1 MLLSLGLLAGLAL
14 LFYAFWIEPRRIRVT
29 RLSLPVEGLARP
41 LRLLVMGDLQ
51 STAPHETPERLA
63 ALAELA
69 SAQKPD
75 IVLLVG
81 DYACRGKLFSSGIV
95 PPEVTARAL
104 ASIPAPMGHF
114 AVLGNH
120 DWWWNGPRVRQIF
133 SRAGIT
139 VLEDEA
145 RLAKSGTKALWVAGL
160 RDAVTQGCNITAAL
174 AKTDGQAPVVLLS
187 HTPDVFPAVPPDVA
201 LTLAGHTHGGQ
212 VCLPLIGAPVIP
224 SRYGQRYRYGHV
236 VEEGHHLYVT
246 SGVGTSKLPLRFLAP
261 PEIAVIDLMPQDS
274 SAPAGVEFQELR
286 APTPANTK
294 V

>member
-1 MLLSLGLLAGLAL
+1 MLLSLGLLAGSAL

-29 RLSLPVEGLARP
+29 RLSLPAAGLARP

-51 STAPHETPERLA
+51 STGPHETPERLA

-95 PPEVTARAL
+95 PPEVTAQAL

-120 DWWWNGPRVRQIF
+120 DWWWNGPRVREVLSQ
-133 SRAGIT
+133 AGIT

-145 RLAKSGTKALWVAGL
+145 RLAENGTAALWVAGL
-160 RDAVTQGCNITAAL
+160 RDAVTQGCNIAAAL
-174 AKTDGQAPVVLLS
+174 EETDSQAPIVLLS
-187 HTPDVFPAVPPDVA
+187 HTPDVFPAVPPAVA

-212 VCLPLIGAPVIP
+212 VRLPLIGAPIVP
-224 SRYGQRYRYGHV
+224 SRYGQRYCYGHV
-236 VEEGHHLYVT
+236 VEEGRNLYVT

-261 PEIAVIDLMPQDS
+261 PEIVVIDLMPQDS
-274 SAPAGVEFQELR
+274 SATAGVELQEHR

>member
-1 MLLSLGLLAGLAL
+1 MLLSLGLLAGSAL

-51 STAPHETPERLA
+51 STGPHETPERLA
-63 ALAELA
+63 ALAEL
-69 SAQKPD
+69 
-75 IVLLVG
+75 
-81 DYACRGKLFSSGIV
+81 FSSGIV
-95 PPEVTARAL
+95 PPEITAEAL

-120 DWWWNGPRVRQIF
+120 DWWWNGPRVRQVL

-145 RLAKSGTKALWVAGL
+145 RLAKNGTTALWVAGL
-160 RDAVTQGCNITAAL
+160 RDAVTQGCDIAATL

-236 VEEGHHLYVT
+236 VEKGHHLYVT

-286 APTPANTK
+286 APAPANTK
-294 V
+294 G